1 MHGRVNSM
9 VEQYRVC
16 ERRNVA
22 AAYEHF
28 LKEDRRRLFHARRAG
43 LSRALAVATRFAR
56 VLRVT
61 SRAVPSES

>member
-1 MHGRVNSM
+1 M

-28 LKEDRRRLFHARRAG
+28 LKEDRRRLFRVRRG
-43 LSRALAVATRFAR
+43 GVSRALAAASRFAR
-56 VLRVT
+56 ALRLP
-61 SRAVPSES
+61 SRALPSES